1 MGRKRTTKQLEK
13 KLAELKAKT
22 PKFKLKLNEKTII
35 TLSNIDK
42 VKYWKSLYPNAKLIQ
57 LCYKT
62 ISPKGK

>member
-1 MGRKRTTKQLEK
+1 MGRKRTAKQLEK

-42 VKYWKSLYPNAKLIQ
+42 VKYWKSLYPNAQ
-57 LCYKT
+57 LL
-62 ISPKGK
+62 

>member
-1 MGRKRTTKQLEK
+1 MGRKKTTKQLEK

-42 VKYWKSLYPNAKLIQ
+42 ISYWKSLYPNAKLIQ
-57 LCYKT
+57 LGCKIT
-62 ISPKGK
+62 RAKDK

>member
-1 MGRKRTTKQLEK
+1 MARKRITKQLEK

-42 VKYWKSLYPNAKLIQ
+42 VKYWKSLYPDAQ
-57 LCYKT
+57 LL
-62 ISPKGK
+62 